1 MHTRSSFRLSTDL
14 SSGLFELE
22 SKKKGPLGR
31 SYTFTC
37 QTAGL
42 IEPEDEAAE
51 TICKVARICFVC
63 FAAELLNFKQ
73 AVEIL
78 PHPKKKKKKKICPS
92 EELENA
98 LIY

>member
-1 MHTRSSFRLSTDL
+1 MAEVTLSHA
-14 SSGLFELE
+14 
-22 SKKKGPLGR
+22 R
-31 SYTFTC
+31 
-37 QTAGL
+37 QAGL

-78 PHPKKKKKKKICPS
+78 PHPTKKKEKDILK
-92 EELENA
+92 N
-98 LIY
+98 